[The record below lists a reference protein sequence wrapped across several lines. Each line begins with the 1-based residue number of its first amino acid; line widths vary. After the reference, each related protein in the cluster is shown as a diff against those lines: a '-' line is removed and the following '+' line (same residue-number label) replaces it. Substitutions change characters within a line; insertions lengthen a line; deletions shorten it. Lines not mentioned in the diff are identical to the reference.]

1 MPSFF
6 MPKWRWQPV
15 DAPFVALPDESL
27 YGLFIT
33 SEIYLG
39 PTWPIS
45 WPFWIVSFIDIM

>member
-6 MPKWRWQPV
+6 MPKCRRHPV
-15 DAPFVALPDESL
+15 DEPFVDLPVESL

-39 PTWPIS
+39 PT
-45 WPFWIVSFIDIM
+45 